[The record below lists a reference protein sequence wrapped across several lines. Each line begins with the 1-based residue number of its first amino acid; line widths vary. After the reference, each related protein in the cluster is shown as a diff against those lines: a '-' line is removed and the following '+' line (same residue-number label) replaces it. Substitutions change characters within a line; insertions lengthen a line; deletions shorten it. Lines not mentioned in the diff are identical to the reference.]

1 MKLTAKIICL
11 VLAVIAV
18 LLAADGYLS
27 VQRDTQLFADDMQND
42 TLLLGHAMKDLV
54 IDVWRIG
61 GQAQAMQNIARRND
75 GSQQI
80 RIRWVWLDAQPGD
93 AHEPQ
98 IPSEKLAPV
107 KSGRDLTLLE
117 PGTNGRPGYL
127 YTYVPVPV
135 VSSRPSAL
143 ELCESLDKLA
153 AYRRERTARSIV
165 LAALL
170 ALASGIMLL
179 LFGVRM
185 IGRPLEQ
192 LTVKANR
199 TGAGDFTGDLLLA
212 GGDELAELATAIN
225 RMCAQLAANREAIR
239 TETEARIAALEQLR
253 HTERLATIG
262 RLAAGIAHELGTP
275 LNVVA
280 GRAKLI
286 SGGDLRQEQIGEC
299 SRIIAEQ
306 AARMSNII
314 RQLLDFARR
323 HPSRKSPCNFAEL
336 LRQVLDLLQTTA
348 KKQGVTFEL
357 VLPEGRLAPIAVD
370 EAQMQQ
376 VLINLIMNG
385 IQAMPDGGR
394 LRVSIRLE
402 RIFPPLPEGGREKD
416 YLVIA
421 VADEGEGIR
430 PENIRHLFEPFFT
443 TRGVGEGTGLGLSIA
458 YGIVKEHGGWLDVNS
473 DPGAGACFSVYLPW
487 GPDEK

>member
-27 VQRDTQLFADDMQND
+27 VRRDTELFADDMRND

-54 IDVWRIG
+54 IDVWRTS
-61 GQAQAMQNIARRND
+61 GQEHALQNLERRND
-75 GSQQI
+75 SGQRI
-80 RIRWVWLDAQPGD
+80 RIRWVWLDAPQGD

-98 IPSEKLAPV
+98 VPAEKLALV

-117 PGTNGRPGYL
+117 PGNNDGAGYL

-135 VSSRPSAL
+135 NSSRPSAL
-143 ELCESLDKLA
+143 ELCESLDKLV
-153 AYRRERTARSIV
+153 AYRHERTARSVV

-170 ALASGIMLL
+170 ALVSGIMLL
-179 LFGVRM
+179 LFGVKM

-192 LTVKANR
+192 LTAKANR

-212 GGDELAELATAIN
+212 GSDELSELATAIN

-239 TETEARIAALEQLR
+239 READARIAALEQLR
-253 HTERLATIG
+253 HAERLATIG

-286 SGGDLRQEQIGEC
+286 SGEDLSQEEIGEC

-323 HPSRKSPCNFAEL
+323 RPSRKSSCDLAEL
-336 LRQVLDLLQTTA
+336 LKQVLDLLQTTA
-348 KKQGVTFEL
+348 KKWGVTFEL
-357 VLPEGRLAPIAVD
+357 VLPEEGLPPIAVD

-394 LRVSIRLE
+394 LRAAIKFE
-402 RIFPPLPEGGREKD
+402 RIFPPLPEGAREKD
-416 YLVIA
+416 CLIIDI
-421 VADEGEGIR
+421 ADEGEGIR

-443 TRGVGEGTGLGLSIA
+443 TREVGQGTGLGLSIA
-458 YGIVKEHGGWLDVNS
+458 YGIVKEHGGWIDVNS
-473 DPGAGACFSVYLPW
+473 DPGTGTCFSVYLPY
-487 GPDEK
+487 EY